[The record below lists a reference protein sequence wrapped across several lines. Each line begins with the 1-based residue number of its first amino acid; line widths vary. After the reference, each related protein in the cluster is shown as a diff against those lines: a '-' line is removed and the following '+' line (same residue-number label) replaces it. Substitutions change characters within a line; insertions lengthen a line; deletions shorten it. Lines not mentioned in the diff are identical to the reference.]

1 MAKFCVKS
9 RAAAPAD
16 FNYLLTNVS
25 GGLIL

>member
-1 MAKFCVKS
+1 MAKFCVKP
-9 RAAAPAD
+9 RTAAPAD